1 MPNFVDEI
9 IAGMKD
15 KNNQRGEYD
24 QSVSFRF
31 FRAAFSFY
39 RYRIGTLTNSGYTY
53 SYDPNGLRLSK
64 TDGKRTERHLRW

>member
-31 FRAAFSFY
+31 FQAAFSFY
-39 RYRIGTLTNSGYTY
+39 RYRIGTLT
-53 SYDPNGLRLSK
+53 K
-64 TDGKRTERHLRW
+64 

>member
-24 QSVSFRF
+24 KSVSFRF
-31 FRAAFSFY
+31 FRQ
-39 RYRIGTLTNSGYTY
+39 
-53 SYDPNGLRLSK
+53 LSPS
-64 TDGKRTERHLRW
+64 TDIE